1 VTSKKTA
8 AAVLWTPASHAFHID
23 GAELPV
29 LQDVHHPV
37 EPGEYWHQR
46 TISK

>member
-1 VTSKKTA
+1 VTSKKA
-8 AAVLWTPASHAFHID
+8 AAILWTPVSHASHID

-29 LQDVHHPV
+29 LQDVHLSV

-46 TISK
+46 TTSK